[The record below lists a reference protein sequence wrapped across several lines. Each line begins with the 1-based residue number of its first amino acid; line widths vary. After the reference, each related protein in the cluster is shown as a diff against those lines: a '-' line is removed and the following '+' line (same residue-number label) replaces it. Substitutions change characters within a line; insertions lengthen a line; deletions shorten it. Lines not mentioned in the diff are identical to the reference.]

1 MKTKTLI
8 ELSIHGLMSLTLL
21 LCSALSAYAQTVA
34 PSWSYT
40 GSLNVPRTG
49 HIATLLSNGKVLVAG
64 GYSEGPLDSAE
75 LYDPA
80 NGTWSLTGSL
90 NTRRAGLSATLLPNG
105 KVLVV
110 GGWNKGS
117 FHSASG
123 TAELYDPATGR
134 WTMTSDP
141 HFTHWGGS
149 FSTLLADVRVLV
161 AGGFYFVNIGTGQFG
176 ASDKAEIYD
185 PATNTWSITGNL
197 NEARF
202 FHTVTLLQNGLVLVA
217 GGDDND
223 GYFGNGLG
231 GTVLTNELYDS
242 KTGIW
247 SVTSS
252 LNQGRESP
260 TATVLR
266 DGFVL
271 ATGGRSEEEISG
283 SAEVY
288 NPTTRTWNY
297 TGSLN
302 TRREFHT
309 ATLLSNGQVLVAGG
323 GTFNGAWSN
332 SAEIYAPSTGSW
344 SATASLNTARAGHT
358 ATLLSDG
365 KVLVVG
371 GEDQNYPQTTYFG
384 SAELYD
390 PGTGSFPNPIDDQQ
404 FFVRQHYRDFLNREA
419 DPDGLT
425 FWSGEI
431 FACGSDQ
438 QCIEAKRIN
447 DSGAFFL
454 SIEFQQTGYLIYRMH
469 KAAFGNLVNAP
480 VPITFAD
487 FLPDTQK
494 IGKDVI
500 VNQVGWEQALETNKL
515 AFALEFVQR
524 PRFLSAYTD
533 YVAPAAF
540 VDALFAN
547 AGVVPSEAERAA
559 AINEFASAPTIA
571 DAAARARALR
581 RVAEH
586 PTLIQREFNNA
597 FVLMQYFGY
606 LRRDPKD
613 APEATLDFQGYN
625 FWLNKLNSFNGNFVQ
640 AEMVKAFISSAEYRR
655 RFGL

>member
-8 ELSIHGLMSLTLL
+8 KLSIHGLMSLTLL
-21 LCSALSAYAQTVA
+21 LCSWLLAYAQTTG
-34 PSWSYT
+34 PGWIYT
-40 GSLNVPRTG
+40 GNLNIARAG
-49 HIATLLSNGKVLVAG
+49 HIATLLPNGKVLVAG
-64 GYSEGPLDSAE
+64 GYSGQYLDSAE

-80 NGTWSLTGSL
+80 TGTWSVTGSL
-90 NTRRAGLSATLLPNG
+90 NVPRAGLSATLLPNG

-110 GGWNKGS
+110 GGVNRVIL
-117 FHSASG
+117 SAE
-123 TAELYDPATGR
+123 TRAELYDPATGK
-134 WTMTSDP
+134 WTLTGNLNN
-141 HFTHWGGS
+141 THWGHS
-149 FSTLLADVRVLV
+149 ATLLANGKVLIAGGFYQVNTQTGQFGPSNYAELYDPDTGTWSNTANLNEARFAHTATLLQNGKVLV
-161 AGGFYFVNIGTGQFG
+161 AGGDDLDGFFGNGVEGTVMTNELYDPNTGSWSITGSLNTGRGSHTATLLPNGSVLAAGGGGVSASYDPIVNTSAELYNPATGTWSYTASLSRRASHTATLLANGQVLVSGGGDYQSFLD
-176 ASDKAEIYD
+176 SAEIYD
-185 PATNTWSITGNL
+185 PATGNWK
-197 NEARF
+197 
-202 FHTVTLLQNGLVLVA
+202 
-217 GGDDND
+217 
-223 GYFGNGLG
+223 
-231 GTVLTNELYDS
+231 GTAN
-242 KTGIW
+242 
-247 SVTSS
+247 
-252 LNQGRESP
+252 
-260 TATVLR
+260 
-266 DGFVL
+266 
-271 ATGGRSEEEISG
+271 
-283 SAEVY
+283 
-288 NPTTRTWNY
+288 
-297 TGSLN
+297 LN
-302 TRREFHT
+302 TRRVGHT
-309 ATLLSNGQVLVAGG
+309 TTLLPNG
-323 GTFNGAWSN
+323 
-332 SAEIYAPSTGSW
+332 
-344 SATASLNTARAGHT
+344 R
-358 ATLLSDG
+358 
-365 KVLVVG
+365 VLVVG
-371 GEDQNYPQTTYFG
+371 GGDNANNYLR

-390 PGTGSFPNPIDDQQ
+390 PGVALNPNPIDDPQ
-404 FFVRQHYRDFLNREA
+404 FFVRQHYRDFLNREG

-469 KAAFGNLVNAP
+469 KAAFGNLANAP

-606 LRRDPKD
+606 LRRDPND